1 MARPDAEPGNLMNAS
16 YAQDLDIIARIEAI
30 PNILDVVCNATGMG
44 YAAVARVTADRWIAM
59 SVLDRINFGLAA
71 GGELQVETT
80 LCNDVR
86 ENRGLVVI
94 NHVSK
99 DEVYCGHPTPA
110 MYGFESYI
118 SVPVRLADGSF
129 FGTLCAIDPKP
140 AQLANPQIVG
150 MFTLFAELIG
160 FHIDAQRKLMS
171 AEEALLEERQAAQM
185 REQFIAVLGHDIR
198 SPMASIS
205 AGIQM
210 LKRMALEPK
219 ADMILQ
225 RMEASVDRSIT
236 LIGNVMD
243 FARARLAG
251 GIGLQ
256 RSRDGETLL
265 PYLQQVVAEVKS
277 VHPERDIR
285 SELDVPEG
293 LVCDRSRVS
302 QLLSNLLGNAVSHG
316 NPDGPILV
324 VASRDGTWFELAV
337 TNHGDPIPADVRAR
351 LFQPFARRA
360 GDVSQGLGLG
370 LFIASE
376 IAKAHQ
382 GTLQTESGD
391 DRTTFTLRMPI
402 GGR

>member
-1 MARPDAEPGNLMNAS
+1 MNAS